1 MFKKKTD
8 KMKNT
13 IALKRSIYAVIL
25 SVIFIVAVV
34 LITWLS
40 TVLVERYPLELDL
53 TTNKQHSISSEN
65 FDYIKKVKAKINMYV
80 IMSEEAYLCNT
91 GTRYDMAYVAADNEF
106 VSYTKDNA
114 NYYIQTVELLK
125 KYESYNDNIKVKFLD
140 IYNDSSAS
148 VVANNFNEFNVSE
161 GDICVEGIF
170 TENGKEVTRR
180 TVVRFT
186 DVYTLSDPHGFVE
199 VLKGD
204 NGYMYQMQGYTPFT
218 GYGYTI
224 SENKIETAVS
234 SAIYKVTS
242 LSTPVFLV
250 PTTYVKG
257 DIVSEAL
264 ENVLEINNY
273 DIVYEDGMLATL
285 LSGENGNK
293 YTGVILADCTSD
305 ISVDDRAVLESFLDN
320 GGKKGKSLFFFAGT
334 NTYQLT
340 NLCGFLGDWG
350 VGFEPGIL
358 YETNTNFYGS
368 GGPTVMATSLLEND
382 ITKYAS
388 AMGGYGGSGNIVY
401 MKQIWQSFPDATVT
415 RETFGIMSTASFGFT
430 TVMPIDAD
438 PKEWTPAKDAQMDKF
453 VTGIVCED
461 STAIDNKFHSSYVV
475 AYASADMISKDWK
488 INSNINFNVIL
499 DTFNHAT
506 GLSENAFN
514 FVPKTIQTQNYGASV
529 TEAKILTMKWIFMGA
544 VPVVVV
550 GLGIFV
556 WIRRK
561 RK

>member
-1 MFKKKTD
+1 MFKKKTE

-13 IALKRSIYAVIL
+13 IALKRNIYAVIL

-34 LITWLS
+34 LVTWLS

-53 TTNKQHSISSEN
+53 TTNKQHSISSKN
-65 FDYIKKVKAKINMYV
+65 FDYIKNVKAKINIYV
-80 IMSEEAYLCNT
+80 IMTEESYLCST
-91 GTRYDMAYVAADNEF
+91 GTVYDLSNIVADREYVAKYVGNERF
-106 VSYTKDNA
+106 YV
-114 NYYIQTVELLK
+114 QTVELLK

-140 IYNDSSAS
+140 IYNDASAAT
-148 VVANNFNEFNVSE
+148 VRNNFYDFNIYD
-161 GDICVEGIF
+161 GDICIEGTYI
-170 TENGKEVTRR
+170 ENGKEVTRR
-180 TVVRFT
+180 TVVRYA
-186 DVYTLSDPHGFVE
+186 DIYTLDDPQKVVDALKSDQAFYLYAQGLTPTNGF
-199 VLKGD
+199 
-204 NGYMYQMQGYTPFT
+204 GYFVTA
-218 GYGYTI
+218 
-224 SENKIETAVS
+224 NNIETAIS
-234 SAIYKVTS
+234 SAIYRVTS
-242 LSTPVFLV
+242 VETPRFLV
-250 PTTYVKG
+250 PTAYVKSET
-257 DIVSEAL
+257 VSDAL
-264 ENVLEINNY
+264 ESVLEINNY
-273 DIVYEDGMLATL
+273 DIVYEDGMLSTL
-285 LSGENGNK
+285 LSGENAEK

-358 YETNTNFYGS
+358 YETDTNFYGS